1 MGRTFP
7 ELADESPD
15 ALFALSLDGVILSW
29 NQGVAET
36 FGYSAAEAIGQKL
49 DDLVIPE
56 DRRAEAGRKMAA
68 AIDGAATRFETT
80 RRHKNGSSVTVDVA
94 MRLIRPPDGER
105 YLAVSNKNVTERK
118 LLEEKLR
125 ETSRHKGEFLANMS
139 HELRTP
145 LNAIIGFTELMYS
158 GNAGPIA
165 PLHREYLGDV
175 LRSAK
180 HLLRVV
186 NDVLD
191 LARVESGT
199 LEYRPEPVEMGQL
212 VDEVRDVL
220 RGLATR
226 KNLTIE
232 AYVDPEAARRDR
244 RGADPPGP
252 LQLPLERDQVHAGR
266 WNDLREDR
274 AHGDA
279 GGVSPRCRGF
289 RNRDLRGQRAEPV
302 RRVPA
307 TRCQRHQ
314 KTRGHRSGTRADEA
328 DRRRASRPGHGE
340 EHARQGQ
347 YVLRDLAAQT
357 EVTIT
362 RA

>member
-232 AYVDPEAARRDR
+232 AYVDPEAAHVVIDAARIRQVLYNYLSNAIKFTPEGGTICVR
-244 RGADPPGP
+244 IGP
-252 LQLPLERDQVHAGR
+252 TETPAEFRLDVEDSGIGISEDNVPNLFVEFQQL
-266 WNDLREDR
+266 
-274 AHGDA
+274 DA
-279 GGVSPRCRGF
+279 
-289 RNRDLRGQRAEPV
+289 N
-302 RRVPA
+302 A
-307 TRCQRHQ
+307 TRRHEGTGLGLALT
-314 KTRGHRSGTRADEA
+314 KRIVEGH
-328 DRRRASRPGHGE
+328 HGRVMVKSTLGKGSTFS
-340 EHARQGQ
+340 AILPRKPK
-347 YVLRDLAAQT
+347 
-357 EVTIT
+357 
-362 RA
+362 